1 VTGGTGFVG
10 ASVCQALRA
19 SGHRVTVVTR
29 DPAHGPAGSVGWDAV
44 AAAVADA
51 DVLVNLAGESV
62 ASGRWTAERKRNIF
76 ESRVTATR
84 TLVDATKAA
93 TARPSVL
100 VNASAIGIYGPHGDE
115 TLEESAPPGSGFLA
129 RVCEAW
135 EGEALRAEELGLRV
149 VRLRLGIVLASDG
162 GALARMLPPFR
173 AFVGGPIGDG
183 KQWMSWIHRDD
194 VTGLIQDA
202 LRDPTYQG
210 AVNATAPHPVTNR
223 EFVRTLGRVMAR
235 PAIMPV
241 PAFVL
246 RLALGAELASMLLT
260 GQRVLPSVANTRGY
274 RWRYPDLTTA
284 LRASVH

>member
-1 VTGGTGFVG
+1 MTGGTGFVG

>member
-1 VTGGTGFVG
+1 VTGATGFVG
-10 ASVCQALRA
+10 ASLCQALRA

-29 DPAHGPAGSVGWDAV
+29 DPAHGPAGAIGWDGV

-62 ASGRWTAERKRNIF
+62 ASGRWTAERKRKIF
-76 ESRVTATR
+76 ESRVNATR
-84 TLVDATKAA
+84 MLVDATRAA

-115 TLEESAPPGSGFLA
+115 ALEESAPPGSGFLA

-173 AFVGGPIGDG
+173 AFIGGPIGDG
-183 KQWMSWIHRDD
+183 RQWMSWIHRDD

-235 PAIMPV
+235 PAVMPV
-241 PAFVL
+241 PAFAL
-246 RLALGAELASMLLT
+246 RLALGAELANMLLT